1 VTPVSPVMPGS
12 EPIEKRYGEGQ
23 EEYVPLPAVYQET
36 EPKQWIIWK
45 PSANFDAGPGQ
56 FPAMPCFI
64 PTRSS
69 RPVISRWRLTDEE
82 RQAIAAGADIVL
94 TLLSFGG
101 PLTPS
106 HLQVTMPDEMPVLV
120 EEP

>member
-1 VTPVSPVMPGS
+1 MNPVSPVMPGS
-12 EPIEKRYGEGQ
+12 ESIEVVYAKDQ
-23 EEYVPLPAVYQET
+23 PEYSPLPAVYLDT
-36 EPKQWIIWK
+36 P
-45 PSANFDAGPGQ
+45 
-56 FPAMPCFI
+56 
-64 PTRSS
+64 S

-82 RQAIAAGADIVL
+82 RLAVASGADVVL

-106 HLQVTMPDEMPVLV
+106 HLQVCMPDAMPVFV